1 MKTFK
6 EFSMTEKVK
15 WDKYDTPYGGRHGK
29 EFDKRLSWETEKE
42 KYKKSQKPAS
52 LKKESIV
59 EFDSPTIYCDM
70 DGVIADFVK
79 FTSTHLGHPFK
90 DEYWKDLPDDLFY
103 QLPLMPDAKKLWG
116 FISKYNPFIL
126 HRNLKEFNYPLFV
139 CVDKHIAKQY
149 IDNPNGQEL
158 WGELDFTDY
167 TLNDLKE
174 NKQLNRCNPCVF

>member
-15 WDKYDTPYGGRHGK
+15 WDEYDTPYGGRHGK
-29 EFDKRLSWETEKE
+29 EFDKRLPWKKEKE
-42 KYKKSQKPAS
+42 KYKKLQKSAS

-70 DGVIADFVK
+70 DGVLADFVK

-103 QLPLMPDAKKLWG
+103 QLPLMPDAKKLYDL
-116 FISKYNPFIL
+116 FLEAMAHMQETARNNAVPESKIDLPK
-126 HRNLKEFNYPLFV
+126 LKRQ
-139 CVDKHIAKQY
+139 D
-149 IDNPNGQEL
+149 G
-158 WGELDFTDY
+158 
-167 TLNDLKE
+167 
-174 NKQLNRCNPCVF
+174 